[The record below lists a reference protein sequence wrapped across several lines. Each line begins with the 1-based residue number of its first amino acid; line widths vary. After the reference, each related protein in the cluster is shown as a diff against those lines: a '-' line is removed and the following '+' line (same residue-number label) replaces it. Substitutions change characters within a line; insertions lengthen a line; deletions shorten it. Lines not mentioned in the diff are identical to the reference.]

1 MTRGMTVDDIEV
13 FDLIRDE
20 RARQDA
26 KWGGPEH
33 DDTHEPEDWADFI
46 GARVVRIQLRMGNDR
61 QNLVQIA
68 ALAVAA
74 IESLDRKANVQGG
87 HAGQEGTGEA

>member
-1 MTRGMTVDDIEV
+1 MIVDDIEV

-26 KWGGPEH
+26 QWGGPEH
-33 DDTHEPEDWADFI
+33 DDTHTAFDWMTY
-46 GARVVRIQLRMGNDR
+46 IQKQLDKYGRAQAFELERDAF
-61 QNLVQIA
+61 VKIA

-87 HAGQEGTGEA
+87 NAGQEGVGKA